1 MLRKIFARTVG
12 TVLASVLLWPAAAL
26 ACSRTSVSG
35 SDATIGARAGMDAV
49 LLDQAIL
56 VELNLRRCQ
65 NGLGP
70 LRSSANLRSVA
81 LNHAKWM
88 ARNTTVS
95 HQSSVP
101 GQSTLSARMSSSG
114 VDFTTGAENIGMV
127 HRFQLDGQSFKIRD
141 GASCAFA
148 TYGGKPISAHSYASL
163 ARYAVDLWMASSGHR
178 RNILNPRVSIVGS
191 AAALNSDT
199 QYCGQVYLTQDF
211 AG

>member
-1 MLRKIFARTVG
+1 MLRKLVVRAVG
-12 TVLASVLLWPAAAL
+12 TALALTLMMPGVAW
-26 ACSRTSVSG
+26 ACSRTAVSG
-35 SDATIGARAGMDAV
+35 ADAVIGPRAGMDAV
-49 LLDQAIL
+49 LLDKAIL
-56 VELNLRRCQ
+56 VELNYRRCE

-95 HQSSVP
+95 HQSGVP

-114 VDFTTGAENIGMV
+114 VSFTTGAENIGMV

-141 GASCAFA
+141 GAACEFA

-178 RNILNPRVSIVGS
+178 RNILNPRVSMVGS
-191 AAALNSDT
+191 GAAINSNA